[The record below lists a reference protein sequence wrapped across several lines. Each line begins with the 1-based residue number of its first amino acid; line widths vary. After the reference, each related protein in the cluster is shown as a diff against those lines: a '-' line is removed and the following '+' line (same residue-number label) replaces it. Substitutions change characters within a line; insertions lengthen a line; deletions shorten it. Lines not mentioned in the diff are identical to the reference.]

1 MVTPTGS
8 DCARKL
14 NAFIKGKVNSNE
26 LNLPVVAEFL
36 HKLRLGFFDGE
47 LLTFTLRAD
56 AGGTDRLP
64 AAHTCTLQ
72 LDMPW
77 YESKTVLGSK
87 LRRAMAEEG
96 FGLA

>member
-8 DCARKL
+8 VCARKL

-47 LLTFTLRAD
+47 LLTVHTIPTRI
-56 AGGTDRLP
+56 GTKHHL
-64 AAHTCTLQ
+64 C
-72 LDMPW
+72 
-77 YESKTVLGSK
+77 SSVLV
-87 LRRAMAEEG
+87 RCW
-96 FGLA
+96 LAPDNMLSATSLLIP